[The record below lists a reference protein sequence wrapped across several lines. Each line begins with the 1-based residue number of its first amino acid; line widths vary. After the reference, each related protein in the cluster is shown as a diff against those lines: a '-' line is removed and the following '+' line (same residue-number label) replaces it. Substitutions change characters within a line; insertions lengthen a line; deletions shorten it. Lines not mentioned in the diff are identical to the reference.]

1 MLSVVACWI
10 DEEECWWMMI
20 VIVIGSNDREWRGL
34 I

>member
-20 VIVIGSNDREWRGL
+20 VIGRNDREWRGL